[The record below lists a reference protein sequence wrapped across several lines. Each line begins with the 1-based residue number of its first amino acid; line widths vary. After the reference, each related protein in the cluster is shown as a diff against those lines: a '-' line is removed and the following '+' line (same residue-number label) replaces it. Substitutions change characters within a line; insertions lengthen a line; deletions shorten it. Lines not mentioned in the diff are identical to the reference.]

1 MEINLTFIIQISNIL
16 ICISLLKKFLV
27 LPILENIN
35 NKKSLSDKI
44 AESNSNELQLLE
56 KIQIKT
62 ALELESFKKQAIF
75 LIENKEPSQLQ
86 ISNQS
91 YDDLKTETS
100 NCLSLSLE
108 SKETLHK
115 NAKLCAE
122 KLMEVINDC

>member
-27 LPILENIN
+27 FPILESIG
-35 NKKSLSDKI
+35 NKRCLSEKI
-44 AESNSNELQLLE
+44 AESNLNELQLLE

-62 ALELESFKKQAIF
+62 AQELELFKKQAVF
-75 LIENKEPSQLQ
+75 LIESKELSQLR
-86 ISNQS
+86 IGDQS
-91 YDDLKTETS
+91 YNDLKTETS